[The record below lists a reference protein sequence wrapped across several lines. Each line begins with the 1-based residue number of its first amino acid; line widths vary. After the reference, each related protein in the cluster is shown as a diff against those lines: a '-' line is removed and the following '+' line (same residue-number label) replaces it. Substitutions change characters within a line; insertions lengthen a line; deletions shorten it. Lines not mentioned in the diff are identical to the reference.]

1 MPDSEKGAQRASARK
16 LRTALTGVF
25 AALVIVTGMSATA
38 PHAQAAS
45 QKVVIVVGPVGSAT
59 DDYKHGARKL
69 ADKARSYGAHVVEIF
84 SPYATWSRVHDAAQ
98 GANILIYL
106 GHGNG
111 WPSPYHPFMDT
122 SKDGMGLNA
131 SSGHGNS
138 NTKYYGE
145 YYMERLGLA
154 SHSVVLTQP
163 PVLRLGQQRVGRRQ
177 PDPQGRRK
185 KRVDNYGYG
194 FIKGGAQAVF
204 ASGITDVGYVLKGLF
219 TGSKGM
225 SMSDLFWTDP
235 TRTVRYKVSFDSRR
249 INGVSARMDPY
260 KAHRYYR
267 SVVGRL
273 NTTVG
278 DWRSG

>member
-1 MPDSEKGAQRASARK
+1 VVVLNRLCYASGNNEWGAGNPT
-16 LRTALTGVF
+16 LRTA
-25 AALVIVTGMSATA
+25 
-38 PHAQAAS
+38 
-45 QKVVIVVGPVGSAT
+45 
-59 DDYKHGARKL
+59 
-69 ADKARSYGAHVVEIF
+69 
-84 SPYATWSRVHDAAQ
+84 
-98 GANILIYL
+98 
-106 GHGNG
+106 
-111 WPSPYHPFMDT
+111 
-122 SKDGMGLNA
+122 
-131 SSGHGNS
+131 
-138 NTKYYGE
+138 
-145 YYMERLGLA
+145 
-154 SHSVVLTQP
+154 
-163 PVLRLGQQRVGRRQ
+163 
-177 PDPQGRRK
+177 K

-204 ASGITDVGYVLKGLF
+204 ASGISNVGYVLKALF

>member
-1 MPDSEKGAQRASARK
+1 MPDSEQGAQRASARK
-16 LRTALTGVF
+16 LRSALIGVF
-25 AALVIVTGMSATA
+25 AALVIVTAMSATA
-38 PHAQAAS
+38 PPAQAAS

-59 DDYKHGARKL
+59 ADYKHGARKL
-69 ADKARSYGAHVVEIF
+69 ADKARSYGARVVEIF

-111 WPSPYHPFMDT
+111 WPSPYRPFMDT

-154 SHSVVLTQP
+154 SHAVVVLN
-163 PVLRLGQQRVGRRQ
+163 RLCYASGNNEWGAGN
-177 PDPQGRRK
+177 PTLKTAK

-219 TGSKGM
+219 TGSKAM

-235 TRTVRYKVSFDSRR
+235 TRTVRYKISFDSRR

-273 NTTVG
+273 STTVG

>member
-1 MPDSEKGAQRASARK
+1 M
-16 LRTALTGVF
+16 
-25 AALVIVTGMSATA
+25 
-38 PHAQAAS
+38 
-45 QKVVIVVGPVGSAT
+45 
-59 DDYKHGARKL
+59 
-69 ADKARSYGAHVVEIF
+69 VEIF

-111 WPSPYHPFMDT
+111 WPSPYRPFMDT

-154 SHSVVLTQP
+154 SHAVVL
-163 PVLRLGQQRVGRRQ
+163 LNRLCYASGNNEWGAGN
-177 PDPQGRRK
+177 PTLKTAK

-219 TGSKGM
+219 TGSKAM

>member
-1 MPDSEKGAQRASARK
+1 MPDSTKGAQRASARK
-16 LRTALTGVF
+16 LRSALTAVF
-25 AALVIVTGMSATA
+25 AALVFVTAMSATA
-38 PHAQAAS
+38 PQAHAAS

-59 DDYKHGARKL
+59 DDYKHGARRL

-98 GANILIYL
+98 GANLLIYL

-131 SSGHGNS
+131 SAGHGNS

-145 YYMERLGLA
+145 YYMARLGLA
-154 SHSVVLTQP
+154 SHAVVVLNRLCYASGNNEWGAGNPT
-163 PVLRLGQQRVGRRQ
+163 LRTA
-177 PDPQGRRK
+177 K
-185 KRVDNYGYG
+185 KRVDNYGFG

-204 ASGITDVGYVLKGLF
+204 ASGITDVSYVLKGLF
-219 TGSKGM
+219 TGSRSM
-225 SMSDLFWTDP
+225 SMSDLFWSDP
-235 TRTVRYKVSFDSRR
+235 TRTVTYKVAFDSRR

>member
-25 AALVIVTGMSATA
+25 AALVIVTAMSATA

-154 SHSVVLTQP
+154 SHSVV
-163 PVLRLGQQRVGRRQ
+163 VLNRLCYASGNNEWGAGNPTLKVA
-177 PDPQGRRK
+177 K